1 MKMSGADECY
11 AARHIISDSNER
23 IFAVM
28 LLKKKLKAKQK
39 EAKLINN

>member
-1 MKMSGADECY
+1 MKMSGADECC

-28 LLKKKLKAKQK
+28 LLKKLKAKQK
-39 EAKLINN
+39 EAKLINS

>member
-28 LLKKKLKAKQK
+28 LLKKSLKQNKK
-39 EAKLINN
+39 RLN